1 MRNIYYQILSLF
13 SFIINNVFRN
23 RLRVLA
29 YHDVKNIET
38 FAKQIHYL
46 KSNYNIISINELKKH
61 CSEKSPLPKKSLLL
75 TFDDGD
81 ISVLKHGLPVLKNYN
96 CAACAFIITELINT
110 DLDFWWERIYK
121 NDKINNKKFS
131 ESLEKVSLLKQVSN
145 RERIEALRKYP
156 ITYKEQLSTGD
167 LHYLIDKNIFV
178 GNHSHTHPMFDK
190 CTISEI
196 QRELINS
203 RECFDKLKI
212 DGFNIFAY
220 PNGNYDENSEKILKE
235 NNITMAFLFDHKIN
249 SPEINPMRI
258 SRIRTNSDM
267 SLNELKV
274 KVSGLHS
281 LLYNWK

>member
-1 MRNIYYQILSLF
+1 MRNIYYQTLSLF
-13 SFIINNVFRN
+13 SFIINYVFRN

-38 FAKQIHYL
+38 FTKQIGYL

-61 CSEKSPLPKKSLLL
+61 CLEKSPLPKRPLLL

-81 ISVLKHGLPVLKNYN
+81 ISVLKNGLSVLKNYN
-96 CAACAFIITELINT
+96 CSACVFIITELINT
-110 DLDFWWERIYK
+110 DLDFWWDRIYK

-131 ESLEKVSLLKQVSN
+131 ESLEKVSQLKQMSN
-145 RERIEALRKYP
+145 RERIEALKKYP
-156 ITYKEQLSTGD
+156 ITNKEQLSTGE
-167 LHYLIDKNIFV
+167 LHYLIENNIFI

-190 CTISEI
+190 CTVSEI
-196 QRELINS
+196 QWELNNS
-203 RECFDKLKI
+203 RECFDKLNI

-220 PNGNYDENSEKILKE
+220 PNGNYDENSEKVLKE
-235 NNITMAFLFDHKIN
+235 HNITLAFLFDHKIN
-249 SPEINPMRI
+249 SQEINPMRI

-281 LLYNWK
+281 LLTNRK